1 MNYCKNCGHDCSYMD
16 ARTPEERVKD
26 AKLAVDSVTENSGGE
41 NVIVYINAT
50 GCTDPKSEGTRQ
62 METIEHPT
70 KQ

>member
-41 NVIVYINAT
+41 NVIVYI
-50 GCTDPKSEGTRQ
+50 PKERGDA
-62 METIEHPT
+62 PD
-70 KQ
+70 